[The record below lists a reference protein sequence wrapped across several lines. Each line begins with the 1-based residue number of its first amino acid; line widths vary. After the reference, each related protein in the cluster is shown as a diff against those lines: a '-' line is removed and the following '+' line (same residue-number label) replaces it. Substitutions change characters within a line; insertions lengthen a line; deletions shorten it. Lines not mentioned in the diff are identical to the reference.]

1 MSSFHQIAIPDLQGL
16 ALATKAGRAALFTK
30 IQKCQEKLSGFSEKQ
45 MLRESQRIE
54 FEVRS
59 GQPLTK
65 LIPDA
70 FALVRHA
77 TKTVLGIEHYPVQ
90 LLAGAKLISRS
101 VIEMDTGEG
110 KTLTALLPLY
120 LLSLRSRGVYLATA
134 NDYLAS
140 RDAETARS
148 VLSLLGK
155 TVGAI
160 TADSSEQQRRDGYQC
175 SITYST
181 ANELGFDL
189 IRDRGW
195 RRAGQLDKCVGR
207 GELHAIIVDEAD
219 SLLIDEATTPLVI
232 SSPPPQ
238 VTRAIKST
246 YHWANQHAPAA
257 RENTEYHY
265 DHRQQKVD
273 LTTVGRRW
281 ARSLPLPSDVGQI
294 SQLDC
299 FTFLERAIKVRRN
312 FQREQHYVVQD
323 GEVILVDEH
332 TGRFGHGRQWQDGI
346 QQAIQAKENLELSM
360 PNGQMGRMTLQSF
373 FLSFEHLSGM
383 TGTAKQAKREFRKIY
398 RMNYFRVPPN
408 RPSRRRQCPDLFFKE
423 ESQKFQVIADEVKTM
438 RKQKRCT
445 LIGTRSIEGSLRL
458 SEVFDANGI
467 PHTVLNAT
475 QSSEEAAIV
484 TRAGQSGAVTIST
497 SMAGRGTDIELDDEA
512 REAGGLHVIISE
524 LHDSKRIDRQ
534 LIGRSARQGDPG
546 SFRRILAGSD
556 EIVRVASGALIGGDV
571 PSKTLRSVASLERAQ
586 AVVERRNRVRRKSLF
601 EQEKEQLKNLAR
613 AGFDPFL
620 DYVS

>member
-1 MSSFHQIAIPDLQGL
+1 MPDVGDLLLSTKPGRDALIAKILSCQKKL
-16 ALATKAGRAALFTK
+16 A
-30 IQKCQEKLSGFSEKQ
+30 GFGKDQ

-65 LIPDA
+65 LVPDA

-77 TKTVLGIEHYPVQ
+77 TKSVLGIEHYPVQ
-90 LLAGAKLISRS
+90 LLAGAKLITRS

-140 RDAETARS
+140 RDAETARG
-148 VLSLLGK
+148 VLSLLGQ
-155 TVGAI
+155 TVGAV
-160 TADSSEQQRRDGYQC
+160 TADSSEAQRRKNYQC
-175 SITYST
+175 AITYST

-195 RRAGQLDKCVGR
+195 RRAGQWDKCVGR

-232 SSPPPQ
+232 SSPPPE
-238 VTRAIKST
+238 VTTAMQAAF
-246 YHWANQHAPAA
+246 HWANDHAPTA
-257 RENTEYHY
+257 REGVEYHY

-281 ARSLPLPSDVGQI
+281 ARGLPLPDRTRQM

-299 FTFLERAIKVRRN
+299 YTYLERAIKVLRN
-312 FQREQHYVVQD
+312 FQREQHYVVQQ

-398 RMNYFRVPPN
+398 RMKYFRVPPN
-408 RPSRRRQCPDLFFKE
+408 RPSRRHRCPDQFFQQ
-423 ESQKFQVIADEVKTM
+423 ESRKFEAIVDEVRTM
-438 RKQKRCT
+438 QNQKRCT
-445 LIGTRSIEGSLRL
+445 LIGTRSIEGSMRL
-458 SEVFDANGI
+458 SELFDANQI
-467 PHTVLNAT
+467 PHTLLNAS

-484 TRAGQSGAVTIST
+484 SQAGQSGAVTIST

-512 REAGGLHVIISE
+512 RQAGGLHVIISE

-546 SFRRILAGSD
+546 SFRRMLAGSD
-556 EIVRVASGALIGGDV
+556 EIVRVASGAMIGGDAA
-571 PSKTLRSVASLERAQ
+571 SKNLRSVVSLERAQ